1 MRAFRAPVW
10 TLTAVLLVVVA
21 SAVVLVAQSKRDF
34 SVTGRKYAYVVAD
47 TKGADIRV
55 GKDDMVTITFAAD
68 DIAHSFTISDDHYR
82 IDKRAEPGKP
92 VTFKFLADKVGEFE
106 IRCTLAIDARCQRE
120 MRGKLI
126 VSAPGAGQPRR

>member
-1 MRAFRAPVW
+1 MRSFRAPVW
-10 TLTAVLLVVVA
+10 TLTAVFLVAVA

-34 SVTGRKYAYVVAD
+34 SVSGHKYAYVVAD

-55 GKDDMVTITFAAD
+55 GEGDMVTITFAAD

-82 IDKRAEPGKP
+82 IDKRAAPGQP

-126 VSAPGAGQPRR
+126 VTKADPGQPRR

>member
-1 MRAFRAPVW
+1 MRSFRAPVW
-10 TLTAVLLVVVA
+10 TLTAALFLVVA
-21 SAVVLVAQSKRDF
+21 SAVALVAQSKRDF
-34 SVTGRKYAYVVAD
+34 SVSGHKYAYVVAD
-47 TKGADIRV
+47 AKGADIRV
-55 GKDDMVTITFAAD
+55 GEGDMVTVTFAAD
-68 DIAHSFTISDDHYR
+68 DIAHSFTIGDDHYR

-126 VSAPGAGQPRR
+126 VTKPGPNQPRR